1 VNFVSGPIPIFA
13 DEAVR
18 LEVLREYDIL
28 DTPPEG
34 SFDNITRLAKL
45 ILGTSMSSISLIDK
59 DRQWLKSSQGMD
71 TQVTPRSVS
80 FCAHAITSPDPLI
93 VCDASQDKR
102 FRDNP
107 LVLGEPHIRF
117 YAGMPLVTTANANLG
132 ALCVLDPH
140 PRAGGVSA
148 EHLDALYALSRM
160 TVDAIE
166 LRRLAVLDSL
176 TDLLTRGAFRHAA
189 KSEFAGAVRDASPL
203 SCVIID
209 IDHFKAINDTYG
221 HAIGDTVLRSVAAML
236 RAETRAS
243 DLVGRIGGE
252 EFALLLPNTSIEV
265 AIRCAERI
273 RATLAT
279 MLVTVAGKR
288 LALTASLGVSTCQQ
302 HDEAIEMVMARADR
316 ALYASKHAGRNRVSV
331 AADPAQSVSAA

>member
-1 VNFVSGPIPIFA
+1 MNFVSGPIPILA

-34 SFDNITRLAKL
+34 SFDNITRLAKH
-45 ILGTSMSSISLIDK
+45 ILGTSMSSIALIDK
-59 DRQWLKSSQGMD
+59 DRQWLKSSQGMGAQD
-71 TQVTPRSVS
+71 TPRSIS
-80 FCAHAITSPDPLI
+80 FCAHAISSPEPLI
-93 VCDASQDKR
+93 VCDASQDER

-132 ALCVLDPH
+132 ALCVLDSR
-140 PRAGGVSA
+140 PRAAGVST

-166 LRRLAVLDSL
+166 LRRLALLDSL

-189 KSEFAGAVRDASPL
+189 KAEFTRAVRDGTPL

-209 IDHFKAINDTYG
+209 IDHFKAINDTHG
-221 HAIGDTVLRSVAAML
+221 HAIGDSVLRNVAAML
-236 RAETRAS
+236 RAETRSS
-243 DLVGRIGGE
+243 DLIGRIGGE
-252 EFALLLPNTSIEV
+252 EFALLLPGTSIET
-265 AIRCAERI
+265 AMHCAERI
-273 RATLAT
+273 RAMLAT
-279 MLVTVAGKR
+279 TTVTVSGKR
-288 LALTASLGVSTCQQ
+288 LQLTASLGVSSCQR
-302 HDEAIEMVMARADR
+302 HDDAIEMVMGRADR
-316 ALYASKHAGRNRVSV
+316 ALYASKHAGRNRVS
-331 AADPAQSVSAA
+331 AAAGPGKVVTAA